1 MELMEYDYA
10 SFRERMDQARD
21 AKPHPDCRL
30 RAVVSWKRPA
40 RYQTVEDAAA
50 RLGVSV
56 RRVRALC
63 DQRRIPGVIQRRSLK
78 GKPYLIPR
86 DAVPIPG
93 SRGPKSRSITGLE
106 RAVPLSTPDLPF

>member
-40 RYQTVEDAAA
+40 RYQSVEDAAA

-63 DQRRIPGVIQRRSLK
+63 DQRRIPGVIQRRSRK
-78 GKPYLIPR
+78 GKPYLIPV

-93 SRGPKSRSITGLE
+93 SRGPRSKAAL
-106 RAVPLSTPDLPF
+106 ALSPGEPPF